1 MEAIDQL
8 SYTSDTIPESIPE
21 AAGDAAAQC
30 GYDQFEE
37 VLLDYEIVGIRRVS
51 AQSVKDHYGAWL
63 QPPCSFSPDEIVRV
77 DWQTWAVPKR
87 FDNTYEKAVI
97 ARAESIV
104 VAVTTLMAREVFT
117 YGLGPEYNWLEWQE
131 GAPPAGE
138 PSESTFKA
146 LGDLIVGDWLDDVRE
161 DADGQPGYLD
171 RIHPSLK
178 AAVAEA
184 IADRDE
190 PS

>member
-1 MEAIDQL
+1 METMNQL
-8 SYTSDTIPESIPE
+8 TYTSDPIPESVRD

-51 AQSVKDHYGAWL
+51 AQSVMDHYGAWL
-63 QPPCSFSPDEIVRV
+63 QPPCWFSPDEIVRV

-87 FDNTYEKAVI
+87 FDNAYEKAVI

-104 VAVTTLMAREVFT
+104 VAITTLMAREVFT
-117 YGLGPEYNWLEWQE
+117 YGLGPEYNWLEWEE

-138 PSESTFKA
+138 PSESALTA
-146 LGDLIVGDWLDDVRE
+146 LGDLIVGDWQEDVCE
-161 DADGQPGYLD
+161 DADGQPSYLD
-171 RIHPSLK
+171 GIHARLRT
-178 AAVAEA
+178 AVAKA
-184 IADRDE
+184 IADQDE
-190 PS
+190 RS

>member
-8 SYTSDTIPESIPE
+8 SHTSDPIPESIRE

-51 AQSVKDHYGAWL
+51 AQSAKDHYGAWL

-77 DWQTWAVPKR
+77 DWQTWALPER

-104 VAVTTLMAREVFT
+104 VAVSTLMAREVFT

-131 GAPPAGE
+131 GAPPAGK
-138 PSESTFKA
+138 PSESTLNA
-146 LGDLIVGDWLDDVRE
+146 LGDRIVGDWLDDVRE
-161 DADGQPGYLD
+161 DADGQPGYID

-178 AAVAEA
+178 VAVAEA

>member
-1 MEAIDQL
+1 MEAMDQL
-8 SYTSDTIPESIPE
+8 TYTSDPIPESVRD

-37 VLLDYEIVGIRRVS
+37 VLLEYEIVDIRRVS
-51 AQSVKDHYGAWL
+51 AQSVKDHYGEWL

-87 FDNTYEKAVI
+87 FDNTYEKALI

-104 VAVTTLMAREVFT
+104 VAITTLMAREVFT
-117 YGLGPEYNWLEWQE
+117 YGLGPEYNWLEWEE

-138 PSESTFKA
+138 PSEPTLTA
-146 LGDLIVGDWLDDVRE
+146 LCDLIVGDWKEDVYE
-161 DADGQPGYLD
+161 DADGEPRYLD
-171 RIHPSLK
+171 RIHPSLM
-178 AAVAEA
+178 AAVAKA
-184 IADRDE
+184 IADRDVH
-190 PS
+190 S